1 MTREEID
8 KIKNIPIV
16 FIVGKGRS
24 GTTLL
29 QSLLNSHP
37 SVIAPPESK
46 FIVIHASRFG
56 KKAKW
61 TRSDIFSFV
70 NVLYTELFFVE
81 FWKLDKQKLTD
92 SLLAAI
98 DYLDYSLACKIV
110 YYAMHGE
117 KKSIVLLSDKNPFY
131 SIFIPTLLRIFPD
144 ARFIHLVRNPSDNIS
159 STLRAFKLKNTIY
172 MSLQWIMFNKIIES
186 NKQSLPERYFTLRY
200 EDMVSNV
207 KAVMESV
214 CEFLQIQFSGEMT
227 DINRTE
233 IKDTYL
239 NEKMAMGENKKSMLE
254 PISTKNIGK
263 WKKELNAEDI
273 SIVESITANYAFK
286 KYGYQPDEQNIKS
299 KPPYF
304 KIAIWKI
311 IYCIWLPFTRLRY
324 KIHSVNVMYSK
335 LKKAMNKNVKPEWG
349 EVIN

>member
-8 KIKNIPIV
+8 KIKNVPIV

-29 QSLLNSHP
+29 QALLNSHP
-37 SVIAPPESK
+37 NVIAPPESK

-56 KKAKW
+56 KKTKW

-70 NVLYTELFFVE
+70 NVLYTEFFFVE

-92 SLLAAI
+92 SFLAAI

-110 YYAMHGE
+110 YYAMHGQKE
-117 KKSIVLLSDKNPFY
+117 SIVLLSDKNPFY
-131 SIFIPTLLRIFPD
+131 SIIIPTLLRVFPD
-144 ARFIHLVRNPSDNIS
+144 ARFIHLVRNPRDNIS
-159 STLRAFKLKNTIY
+159 STLMAFKLKITIY
-172 MSLQWIMFNKIIES
+172 MSLQWLMFNKIIEN
-186 NKQSLPERYFTLRY
+186 NKQLLPEKYFTLRY
-200 EDMVSNV
+200 EDMVNDV
-207 KAVMESV
+207 KAVMESI
-214 CEFLQIQFSGEMT
+214 CEFLQIPFSEKMT
-227 DINRTE
+227 EINRTE
-233 IKDTYL
+233 IKDIYL
-239 NEKMAMGENKKSMLE
+239 SEKMAMEENKKSMLE
-254 PISTKNIGK
+254 PISTKNIDK

-286 KYGYQPDEQNIKS
+286 KYGYLPDDKNIKS

-304 KIAIWKI
+304 RIAIWKI
-311 IYCIWLPFTRLRY
+311 IYFIWLPFTRFRY
-324 KIHSVNVMYSK
+324 KAHSINVIYSK
-335 LKKAMNKNVKPEWG
+335 LKKVINKNVKPEWG